1 MLQGALGS
9 GLPVVCKRA
18 VPMQRPLSRRC
29 PLARRHSAPLGTKR
43 LQKPATPYPAAY
55 SKRKAR
61 GTVRPLAEAC
71 EDVSTAPS

>member
-1 MLQGALGS
+1 MSPEA
-9 GLPVVCKRA
+9 A
-18 VPMQRPLSRRC
+18 
-29 PLARRHSAPLGTKR
+29 LARELMKRCSGRFPFAARWHGRHSAPLGTKR
-43 LQKPATPYPAAY
+43 LQKPATPYPTTY